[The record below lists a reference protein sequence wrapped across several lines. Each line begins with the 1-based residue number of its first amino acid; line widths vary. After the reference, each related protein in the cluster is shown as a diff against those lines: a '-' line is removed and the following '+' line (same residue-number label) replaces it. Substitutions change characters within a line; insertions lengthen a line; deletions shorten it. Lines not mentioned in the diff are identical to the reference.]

1 MRDPRETYAR
11 PMSID
16 ASRLQISLEQGERWR
31 RTLNITVPAEIV
43 QAERRAAIRK
53 LSSRVNIPGFRA
65 GKVPASVVEKRFG
78 PAVEQEVLDRVIGEA
93 YQGALQENQLQPISE
108 GQVDEVDYK
117 PDTDL
122 AFTISFDVAPSI
134 ELARISG
141 FQVRRP
147 VIEVGDLQVAEVIE
161 RLREQHGTWE
171 PQEAGTPEEGDMVS
185 VRILRLAEDAD
196 QEPRSYEFTLGK
208 DEAIPDVEA
217 AIRTLEVGGE
227 GEFTVTFPDDFPN
240 EERRGDTDELRIFL
254 DVRKTLRRP
263 ELDDEFAAQVG
274 EFESLESLRTRIRE
288 DLEKEAEDEARAAI
302 RGELLEQIL
311 AANPFEIPD
320 SMVDQYIRSA
330 IGGNEEIPAE
340 ELAGLREEF
349 RPQAERAV
357 KRFLVV
363 DEIARTRTLA
373 ATEDDVDERV
383 EAIAERTDST
393 PSEVYARLQKSGA
406 LERLE
411 REITEKK
418 VFEFLEAE
426 STIVD
431 AA

>member
-1 MRDPRETYAR
+1 
-11 PMSID
+11 MSID
-16 ASRLQISLEQGERWR
+16 ASRLQISLDQGERWR

-43 QAERRAAIRK
+43 QAERQTAIRK

-93 YQGALQENQLQPISE
+93 YRGALQQNELRPISE
-108 GQVDEVDYK
+108 GQVGEVDYE

-122 AFTISFDVAPSI
+122 AFAISFDVAPSV
-134 ELARISG
+134 ELSRLTG

-147 VIEVGDLQVAEVIE
+147 VIEVGGGQVDEVIE
-161 RLREQHGTWE
+161 RLSEQHGTWE
-171 PQEAGTPEEGDMVS
+171 PREEGTPEEGDMVS

-196 QEPRSYEFTLGK
+196 GDPRSYEFTLGK
-208 DEAIPDVEA
+208 GEAIPDVEA

-227 GEFTVTFPDDFPN
+227 GEFTVSFPDDFPT
-240 EERRGDTDELRIFL
+240 EERRGETDELRIFL
-254 DVRKTLRRP
+254 DGRKALQRP
-263 ELDDEFAAQVG
+263 DLDDDFAAQVG
-274 EFESLESLRTRIRE
+274 EFESMESLRARIRE
-288 DLEKEAEDEARAAI
+288 DLEKEAEEESRAAM
-302 RGELLEQIL
+302 RGDLLEQIL

-320 SMVDQYIRSA
+320 TMVDQYIRSA
-330 IGGNEEIPAE
+330 VGGNDEIPAE
-340 ELAGLREEF
+340 ELAKLREEV

-363 DEIARTRTLA
+363 DEIARTRELT
-373 ATEDDVDERV
+373 ATEDEVDERV
-383 EAIAERTDST
+383 EAIAERTGAT
-393 PSEVYARLQKSGA
+393 PNEVYARLQKSGA

-418 VFEFLEAE
+418 VFEFLEGE